1 MELTPEQAREAA
13 QSFVQAVTSS
23 LNTNSKDLLAVEMIG
38 VASILLA
45 SHVGFNGA
53 ARVMYKFAD
62 EMADEALRRNEVT
75 TPDVNFSTPSYQ
87 DVQTPIPTAKALSA
101 AQERPEATLPPDR
114 PQPTFWEAVARVG
127 TLVWLIVGVL
137 ALLRGCN

>member
-1 MELTPEQAREAA
+1 
-13 QSFVQAVTSS
+13 
-23 LNTNSKDLLAVEMIG
+23 
-38 VASILLA
+38 
-45 SHVGFNGA
+45 
-53 ARVMYKFAD
+53 MYKFAD